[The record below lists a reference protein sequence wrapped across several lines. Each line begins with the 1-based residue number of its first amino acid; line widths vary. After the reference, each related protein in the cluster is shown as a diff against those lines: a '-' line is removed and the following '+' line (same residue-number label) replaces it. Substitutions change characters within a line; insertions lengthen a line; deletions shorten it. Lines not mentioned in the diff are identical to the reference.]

1 MMATSNAHQLKRRR
15 LKLTP
20 GTSVIMH
27 GDEYLVKEI
36 LNEKECIVKSIK
48 SNTADI
54 VSISE
59 LIEQATTVT
68 SDLMPAEPD
77 LDDISEADYQIA
89 KSRLE
94 AIKPLLELE
103 QPKKR
108 HVRLRAAEVD
118 CHYTTLYNW
127 LKAYQST
134 QALTSLIPK
143 RRGWSYNRKRL
154 DSDVNTIIEHY
165 IENLYLTIKQPSPK
179 KVYSEIKNACAKA
192 GLTPPHQSTIY
203 RRIDR
208 VPEEKRLRGR
218 GRIDEANNRFSVKA
232 GKFPGAD
239 TILNVVQIDH
249 TPLDIIIVD
258 EETRQSIKRVWLTVA
273 IDVFSRAITGIY
285 LSLDAPSLTS
295 VAMCISHS
303 ILPKDKWLKYIGV
316 EGEWNVWGYPKKI
329 HTDNGTDFR
338 SINLS
343 EACASNGIDLEFR
356 PVKRPNYGGH
366 VERYLGAFS
375 KKLAELDG
383 KTFNSAN
390 KRESYDPEKHANMT
404 IEDIEKWL
412 VHAVIEYHHTPH
424 SSIGI
429 APATKWR
436 MGIEGASGVMAAGLP
451 EVPDDPLTLELDFLP
466 KTLRGISGQGVVWD
480 KIHYFSNGIR
490 HLIGERDSNGKSRK
504 YIVRRD
510 PRDITKVWV
519 YDPFQ
524 KLYHEVP
531 YADPTHP
538 YTNKWELE
546 DAKRY
551 LKSLDDRDVNERAIF
566 RAIEN
571 MREIEEQAR
580 TKTKKVRR
588 KNEANVQREKQSS
601 PARIYTGNDSKGKN
615 TSNKQDTSAE
625 PTNTDDDI
633 WGTDVDGFE
642 IE

>member
-1 MMATSNAHQLKRRR
+1 MATSNGHQLKRRR
-15 LKLTP
+15 FKLTP
-20 GTSVIMH
+20 GTSVIIDR
-27 GDEYLVKEI
+27 DEYLVKEI
-36 LNEKECIVKSIK
+36 LNEKECIVKNVT

-54 VSISE
+54 VAISK
-59 LIEQATTVT
+59 LIEHATTVT

-77 LDDISEADYQIA
+77 LDDISEADYKIA
-89 KSRLE
+89 KNRLE
-94 AIKPLLELE
+94 AIKPLLELD
-103 QPKKR
+103 QPKKS

-127 LKAYQST
+127 LRAYQST

-154 DSDVNTIIEHY
+154 DSDVNAIIDHY

-179 KVYSEIKNACAKA
+179 KVYSEIKRACLKA
-192 GLTPPHQSTIY
+192 SLKPPHQATIY

-208 VPEEKRLRGR
+208 IPEEKRLRGR
-218 GRIDEANNRFSVKA
+218 GRIEEANNRFSVKA

-258 EETRQSIKRVWLTVA
+258 EKTRQSIKRVWLTVA
-273 IDVFSRAITGIY
+273 IDVFSRVITGIY

-303 ILPKDKWLKYIGV
+303 VLPKDKWLEYIGV
-316 EGEWNVWGYPKKI
+316 EGEWNIWGYPKKI
-329 HTDNGTDFR
+329 HTDNGADFR

-343 EACASNGIDLEFR
+343 EACASNGIDIEFR
-356 PVKRPNYGGH
+356 PVKKPNYGGH

-375 KKLAELDG
+375 KKIAELDG
-383 KTFNSAN
+383 KTFNSAG

-404 IEDIEKWL
+404 IDEIEKWL
-412 VHAVIEYHHTPH
+412 AHAVIEYHHTPH
-424 SSIGI
+424 SSLGI
-429 APATKWR
+429 APITKWK
-436 MGIEGASGVMAAGLP
+436 MGIEGASGVMAVGLP
-451 EVPDDPLTLELDFLP
+451 EIPDDPLTFELDFLP
-466 KTLRGISGQGVVWD
+466 KTMRNISGQGVVWD
-480 KIHYFSNGIR
+480 KIHYFSDGIR
-490 HLIGERDSNGKSRK
+490 HLIGERDKSGRSRK

-546 DAKRY
+546 EAKRY
-551 LKSLDDRDVNERAIF
+551 LKSLDDKDLNERAIF

-571 MREIEEQAR
+571 MRDIEDQSR
-580 TKTKKVRR
+580 TTTKNVRR
-588 KNEANVQREKQSS
+588 KKEAHEQRKKKSS
-601 PARIYTGNDSKGKN
+601 PANIYTGN
-615 TSNKQDTSAE
+615 TSNEKDASGTQTANTETTD
-625 PTNTDDDI
+625 TDDDI

>member
-1 MMATSNAHQLKRRR
+1 MKRRR
-15 LKLTP
+15 FKLTP
-20 GTSVIMH
+20 GTSVIIDR
-27 GDEYLVKEI
+27 DEYLVKEI
-36 LNEKECIVKSIK
+36 LNEKECIVKNVT

-54 VSISE
+54 VAISK
-59 LIEQATTVT
+59 LIEHATTVT

-77 LDDISEADYQIA
+77 LDDISEADYKIA
-89 KSRLE
+89 KNRLE
-94 AIKPLLELE
+94 AIKPLLELD
-103 QPKKR
+103 QPKKS

-127 LKAYQST
+127 LRAYQST

-154 DSDVNTIIEHY
+154 DSDVNAIIDHY

-179 KVYSEIKNACAKA
+179 KVYSEIKRACLKA
-192 GLTPPHQSTIY
+192 SLKPPHQATIY

-208 VPEEKRLRGR
+208 IPEEKRLRGR
-218 GRIDEANNRFSVKA
+218 GRIEEANNRFSVKA

-258 EETRQSIKRVWLTVA
+258 EKTRQSIKRVWLTVA
-273 IDVFSRAITGIY
+273 IDVFSRVITGIY

-303 ILPKDKWLKYIGV
+303 VLPKDKWLEYIGV
-316 EGEWNVWGYPKKI
+316 EGEWNIWGYPKKI
-329 HTDNGTDFR
+329 HTDNGADFR

-343 EACASNGIDLEFR
+343 EACASNGIDIEFR
-356 PVKRPNYGGH
+356 PVKKPNYGGH

-375 KKLAELDG
+375 KKIAELDG
-383 KTFNSAN
+383 KTFNSAG

-404 IEDIEKWL
+404 IDEIEKWL
-412 VHAVIEYHHTPH
+412 AHAVIEYHHTPH
-424 SSIGI
+424 SSLGI
-429 APATKWR
+429 APITKWK
-436 MGIEGASGVMAAGLP
+436 MGIEGASGVMAVGLP
-451 EVPDDPLTLELDFLP
+451 EIPDDPLTFELDFLP
-466 KTLRGISGQGVVWD
+466 KTMRNISGQGVVWD
-480 KIHYFSNGIR
+480 KIHYFSDGIR
-490 HLIGERDSNGKSRK
+490 HLIGERDKSGRSRK

-546 DAKRY
+546 EAKRY
-551 LKSLDDRDVNERAIF
+551 LKSLDDKDLNERAIF

-571 MREIEEQAR
+571 MRDIEDQSR
-580 TKTKKVRR
+580 TTTKNVRR
-588 KNEANVQREKQSS
+588 KKEAHEQRKKKSS
-601 PARIYTGNDSKGKN
+601 PANIYTGN
-615 TSNKQDTSAE
+615 TSNEKDASGTQTANTETTD
-625 PTNTDDDI
+625 TDDDI

>member
-1 MMATSNAHQLKRRR
+1 MATSNGHQLKRRR
-15 LKLTP
+15 FKLTP
-20 GTSVIMH
+20 GTSVIM
-27 GDEYLVKEI
+27 GGEEYLVKEI
-36 LNEKECIVKSIK
+36 LNEKECIVKNVT

-54 VSISE
+54 VAISK
-59 LIEQATTVT
+59 LIEHATTVT

-77 LDDISEADYQIA
+77 LDDISEADYQTA
-89 KSRLE
+89 KKRLE
-94 AIKPLLELE
+94 AIKPLLELDH
-103 QPKKR
+103 PKKSD
-108 HVRLRAAEVD
+108 VRLRAAEVD

-127 LKAYQST
+127 LRAYQST

-154 DSDVNTIIEHY
+154 DSDVNAIIDHY

-179 KVYSEIKNACAKA
+179 KVYSEIKRACLKA
-192 GLTPPHQSTIY
+192 DLKPPHQATIY

-208 VPEEKRLRGR
+208 IQEEKRLRGR
-218 GRIDEANNRFSVKA
+218 GRIEEANNRFSIKA

-258 EETRQSIKRVWLTVA
+258 EKTRQSIKRVWLTVA
-273 IDVFSRAITGIY
+273 IDVFSRVITGIY

-303 ILPKDKWLKYIGV
+303 VLPKDKWLEHIGV
-316 EGEWNVWGYPKKI
+316 EGEWNVWGYPTKI
-329 HTDNGTDFR
+329 HTDNGADFR

-343 EACASNGIDLEFR
+343 EACASNGIDIEFR
-356 PVKRPNYGGH
+356 PVKKPNYGGH

-375 KKLAELDG
+375 KKIAELDG
-383 KTFNSAN
+383 KTFNSAG

-404 IEDIEKWL
+404 IDEIEKWL
-412 VHAVIEYHHTPH
+412 VHAIVEYHHTPH
-424 SSIGI
+424 SSLGV
-429 APATKWR
+429 APITKWK
-436 MGIEGASGVMAAGLP
+436 MGIEGASGVMAVGLP
-451 EVPDDPLTLELDFLP
+451 EIPDDPLTFELDFLP
-466 KTLRGISGQGVVWD
+466 KTMRNISGQGVVWD
-480 KIHYFSNGIR
+480 KIHYFSDGIR
-490 HLIGERDSNGKSRK
+490 HLIGERDENGKNRK

-524 KLYHEVP
+524 KVYHEVP

-546 DAKRY
+546 EAKRY
-551 LKSLDDRDVNERAIF
+551 LRSLDDKDLNERAIF
-566 RAIEN
+566 RAIDN
-571 MREIEEQAR
+571 MRDIEEQSRAE
-580 TKTKKVRR
+580 TKNVRR
-588 KNEANVQREKQSS
+588 KKEAHKQRKKKSS
-601 PARIYTGNDSKGKN
+601 PANIYTGKTTNEKAGSGKQ
-615 TSNKQDTSAE
+615 TVTTETAD
-625 PTNTDDDI
+625 TDDDI
-633 WGTDVDGFE
+633 WGADVDGFE

>member
-1 MMATSNAHQLKRRR
+1 MAASNGHQLKRRR
-15 LKLTP
+15 FKLTP
-20 GTSVIMH
+20 GTSVIMD
-27 GDEYLVKEI
+27 GEEYLVKEI
-36 LNEKECIVKSIK
+36 LNEKECIVKNVTST
-48 SNTADI
+48 TADI
-54 VSISE
+54 VAISK
-59 LIEQATTVT
+59 LIEHATTVT

-77 LDDISEADYQIA
+77 LDDISEADYQTA
-89 KSRLE
+89 KKRLE
-94 AIKPLLELE
+94 AIKPLLELDH
-103 QPKKR
+103 PKKSD
-108 HVRLRAAEVD
+108 VRLRAAEVD

-127 LKAYQST
+127 LRAYQST

-154 DSDVNTIIEHY
+154 DSDVNAIIDHY

-179 KVYSEIKNACAKA
+179 KVYSEIKRACLKA
-192 GLTPPHQSTIY
+192 DLKPPHQATIY

-208 VPEEKRLRGR
+208 IPEEKRLRGR
-218 GRIDEANNRFSVKA
+218 GRIEEANNRFSIKA

-258 EETRQSIKRVWLTVA
+258 EKTRQSIKRVWLTVA
-273 IDVFSRAITGIY
+273 IDVFSRVITGIY

-303 ILPKDKWLKYIGV
+303 VLPKDKWLEHIGV

-329 HTDNGTDFR
+329 HTDNGADFR

-343 EACASNGIDLEFR
+343 EACASNGIDIEFR
-356 PVKRPNYGGH
+356 PVKKPNYGGH

-375 KKLAELDG
+375 KKIAELDG
-383 KTFNSAN
+383 KTFNSAG

-404 IEDIEKWL
+404 IDEIEKWL
-412 VHAVIEYHHTPH
+412 VHAIVEYHHTPH
-424 SSIGI
+424 SSLGV
-429 APATKWR
+429 APITKWK
-436 MGIEGASGVMAAGLP
+436 MGIEGASGVMAVGLP
-451 EVPDDPLTLELDFLP
+451 EIPDDPLTFELDFLP
-466 KTLRGISGQGVVWD
+466 KTMRNISGQGVVWD
-480 KIHYFSNGIR
+480 KIHYFSDGIR
-490 HLIGERDSNGKSRK
+490 HLIGERDENGKNRK

-524 KLYHEVP
+524 KVYHEVP

-546 DAKRY
+546 EAKRY
-551 LKSLDDRDVNERAIF
+551 LKSLDDKDLNERAIF
-566 RAIEN
+566 RAIDN
-571 MREIEEQAR
+571 MRDIEEQSR
-580 TKTKKVRR
+580 KETKNVRR
-588 KNEANVQREKQSS
+588 KKEAHKQRKKKSS
-601 PARIYTGNDSKGKN
+601 PANIYTGKTTNEKAGSGKQ
-615 TSNKQDTSAE
+615 TVTTETAD
-625 PTNTDDDI
+625 TDDDI
-633 WGTDVDGFE
+633 WGADVDGFE